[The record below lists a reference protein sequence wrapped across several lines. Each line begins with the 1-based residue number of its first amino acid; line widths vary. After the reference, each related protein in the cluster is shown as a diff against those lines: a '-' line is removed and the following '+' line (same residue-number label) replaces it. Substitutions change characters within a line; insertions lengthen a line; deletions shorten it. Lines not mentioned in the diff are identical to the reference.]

1 MVGKASHVCI
11 WCHHAN
17 RALGK
22 GGMRLQL
29 RSDPLLWSH
38 GQKRIAKD
46 EVSCLI
52 FRMIIS
58 LVREYLQTS
67 TIYGLNYISS
77 ARSVAAKAI
86 WVVIVCVSFGIA
98 ICLINNAYKEW
109 QDWPID
115 TTITTTPI
123 SDLVF
128 PKVPVCPQGESNT
141 ILNLPL
147 QAVKNDSFTKQEKD
161 HLLDASFK
169 TFLKNPNQKTKHCW
183 SCKQGNLMGLY
194 EGTTSQPAISA
205 K

>member
-1 MVGKASHVCI
+1 MA
-11 WCHHAN
+11 
-17 RALGK
+17 
-22 GGMRLQL
+22 
-29 RSDPLLWSH
+29 
-38 GQKRIAKD
+38 
-46 EVSCLI
+46 
-52 FRMIIS
+52 
-58 LVREYLQTS
+58 
-67 TIYGLNYISS
+67 SS

-86 WVVIVCVSFGIA
+86 WVVIVSVSFGIA
-98 ICLINNAYKEW
+98 ICLINHAYKEW

-161 HLLDASFK
+161 HLLDASCK
-169 TFLKNPNQKTKHCW
+169 KSLNNPNQKYARNIVDLVNK
-183 SCKQGNLMGLY
+183 GNLMGLY